1 MHGTLIKRKASHM
14 VALSSASLLVRRGA
28 APLLARTMVPP
39 AAPAFM
45 MASADEDASSF
56 NVSAIPA
63 ASLAFYVWFFF
74 LSPYP
79 PGPNALEMD
88 SAAFLRTA
96 LDLSQNFFF
105 ILPIVYPDASTV
117 NDPCYEAIFNF
128 AIAHS
133 LLFAGFIADGR
144 RSAEDG
150 ALGRNRFL
158 PFLAAMP
165 FATNIAY
172 LAYLSIRDVK
182 QIGDAAEN
190 DAIIVAPNI
199 LERAAESRWLPVVL
213 TAASPELRMGRR
225 GTRRGVRPTLERLQV
240 LASLLNSDERL
251 AYALLGDVVF
261 FSAFQG
267 WLVEDDLAR
276 REPPRTAAP
285 HSAPLHAACHSL
297 GSRTIFMRA
306 QNYSRS
312 EPSLCSHADRATRRG
327 KSIEVAI
334 V

>member
-1 MHGTLIKRKASHM
+1 M
-14 VALSSASLLVRRGA
+14 VVLSSASLLVRRGA

-213 TAASPELRMGRR
+213 TAVAVLSLGWGAVARAAEYGPLS
-225 GTRRGVRPTLERLQV
+225 ERLQV

-276 REPPRTAAP
+276 REPLTDG
-285 HSAPLHAACHSL
+285 
-297 GSRTIFMRA
+297 GSTLRTIA
-306 QNYSRS
+306 RS
-312 EPSLCSHADRATRRG
+312 VPFFGLAYYLYARPKLLE
-327 KSIEVAI
+327 K
-334 V
+334 